1 MHILLLVYHV
11 FVITESKNMKIKQM
25 GDRRVT
31 LILISNNNE
40 YAYMNYPK
48 TKESSV
54 FDTIF

>member
-1 MHILLLVYHV
+1 
-11 FVITESKNMKIKQM
+11 MKIKQM